1 MCALVT
7 GVQTYARPISC
18 NRDDDVRL
26 RPIALFE
33 YISELGEADLEL
45 CRTGRQSR
53 AIFCDRRVRLLAQAN
68 EIFTRTIETVSKGIE
83 LQPGQYPPHLVE
95 VVGRLRADHQMKV
108 HKARSGRNVQ
118 TYLNVD
124 RKSTRL
130 NSSQ

>member
-1 MCALVT
+1 MRISDWSSDVCSSDL
-7 GVQTYARPISC
+7 SC
-18 NRDDDVRL
+18 NRDDDVR
-26 RPIALFE
+26 RRAIALFE

-45 CRTGRQSR
+45 CRTVRQSR

-95 VVGRLRADHQMKV
+95 VVGRLRSDQQMKV

-118 TYLNVD
+118 TYPNV
-124 RKSTRL
+124 REAKL
-130 NSSQ
+130 HIGQ

>member
-45 CRTGRQSR
+45 CRTVRQSR

-95 VVGRLRADHQMKV
+95 VVGRSEERRVGKGCV
-108 HKARSGRNVQ
+108 STGRSRW
-118 TYLNVD
+118 
-124 RKSTRL
+124 SP
-130 NSSQ
+130 S

>member
-45 CRTGRQSR
+45 CRTVRQSR

-68 EIFTRTIETVSKGIE
+68 ETFTRTIETVSKGIK
-83 LQPGQYPPHLVE
+83 LQE
-95 VVGRLRADHQMKV
+95 RKSVVKGTSGSVRLDF
-108 HKARSGRNVQ
+108 SGR
-118 TYLNVD
+118 
-124 RKSTRL
+124 RKIKEKKLKT
-130 NSSQ
+130 